1 MSSALRCACCLQ
13 QCPTHRH
20 SLHCHRSSSTNCSGM
35 DSGGF
40 GLCDHRAEGSAALFG
55 DAAAPPTLQ
64 PSTHLRC
71 CPEKSISLPSLPS
84 LAQLVR
90 LRKPLKLRGRRALF
104 TQSSSPFILQWYK
117 ALLTA
122 PGRGNLS
129 CWTSRFMSPWDR

>member
-1 MSSALRCACCLQ
+1 MPAASSSAQPTDTPCTVTGAAPQTALGWTQEGLGCVTTELRALLPCLVMLQ
-13 QCPTHRH
+13 HHQHFSPAPT
-20 SLHCHRSSSTNCSGM
+20 C
-35 DSGGF
+35 
-40 GLCDHRAEGSAALFG
+40 
-55 DAAAPPTLQ
+55 AAAQRNPF
-64 PSTHLRC
+64 PSL
-71 CPEKSISLPSLPS
+71 PFPSLPS